1 MLSIRGVGLSAVLAL
16 VGCGESGPHLA
27 TVEGT
32 ILVDGKP
39 VPGLF
44 VEFQPEGGSPSIGE
58 TDESGFY
65 RLRFSRER
73 WGAEVCEHQVRIMAD
88 EDGGGRRGKDRLP
101 AKYNAKTE
109 LKRDVVD
116 GRNIIDFELE
126 TGRVAQAIRR

>member
-1 MLSIRGVGLSAVLAL
+1 MFSIRGVGLIAVLAV
-16 VGCGESGPHLA
+16 VGCSDSGPRLA

-39 VPGLF
+39 MQGLF
-44 VEFQPEGGSPSIGE
+44 VEFQPDGGSPSIGE
-58 TDESGFY
+58 TDENGYY

-73 WGAEVCEHQVRIMAD
+73 WGAEVCEHRVRIMAD
-88 EDGGGRRGKDRLP
+88 EDGGGRNGKDRLP
-101 AKYNAKTE
+101 ARYNAKSE
-109 LKRDVVD
+109 LKRDVVE

>member
-1 MLSIRGVGLSAVLAL
+1 MLSMRGLGLAVILAC
-16 VGCGESGPHLA
+16 VGCGPSGPPLA

-39 VPGLF
+39 MQGLF

-58 TDESGFY
+58 TDEKGFY

-73 WGAEVCEHQVRIMAD
+73 WGAEVCDHKVRIMAD
-88 EDGGGRRGKDRLP
+88 EDGGGRNGKDRLP

-109 LKRDVVD
+109 LQREVKA
-116 GRNIIDFELE
+116 GRNVIDFDLE
-126 TGRVAQAIRR
+126 TGRVAQSVPR

>member
-1 MLSIRGVGLSAVLAL
+1 MFSIRRMGWLVLL
-16 VGCGESGPHLA
+16 VGAGCGQSGPTLA

-39 VPGLF
+39 MQGLF

-58 TDESGFY
+58 TNEDGFY

-73 WGAEVCEHQVRIMAD
+73 WGAEVCEHTVRIMAD
-88 EDGGGRRGKDRLP
+88 EDGGGRNGKDRLP

-109 LKRDVVD
+109 LKREVVD
-116 GRNIIDFELE
+116 GRNVIDFELDAAR
-126 TGRVAQAIRR
+126 GGVATRR